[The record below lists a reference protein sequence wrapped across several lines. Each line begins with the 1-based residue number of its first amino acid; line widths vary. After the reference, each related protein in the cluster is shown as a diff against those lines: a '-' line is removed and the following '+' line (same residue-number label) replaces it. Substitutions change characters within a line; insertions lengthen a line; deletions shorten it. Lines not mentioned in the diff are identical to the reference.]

1 MVDMRAFQQFMQV
14 MRGKDPNQ
22 ILNQMISSGQ
32 ITQQQLNQVQMQ
44 AKQMENQFS
53 GMKKMFGFK

>member
-1 MVDMRAFQQFMQV
+1 MVDMRAFQEFMQA

>member
-1 MVDMRAFQQFMQV
+1 MVNMQMFQQFMQS

-22 ILNQMISSGQ
+22 ILNQMISSGR

-44 AKQMENQFS
+44 AKQMESQFD
-53 GMKKMFGFK
+53 GFKKMFGFK

>member
-1 MVDMRAFQQFMQV
+1 MVDMRMFQQFMQS

-32 ITQQQLNQVQMQ
+32 ISQQQLNQVQMQ
-44 AKQMENQFS
+44 AKQMENQFE
-53 GMKKMFGFK
+53 GFKKMFGFK

>member
-1 MVDMRAFQQFMQV
+1 MVDMRAFQQFMQA